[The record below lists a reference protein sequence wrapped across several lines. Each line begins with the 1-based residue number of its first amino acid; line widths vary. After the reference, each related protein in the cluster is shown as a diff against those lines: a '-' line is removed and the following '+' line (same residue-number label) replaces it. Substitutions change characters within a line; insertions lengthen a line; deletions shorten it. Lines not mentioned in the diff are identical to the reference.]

1 MVLDKIKEIITN
13 QLGIEGKEITVDT
26 VFQDL
31 GVDSLDLFKIIIEVE
46 EAFNVRIE
54 DTDNISSVQ
63 DLIEHIE
70 GNKESAN

>member
-54 DTDNISSVQ
+54 DTDNISGVR
-63 DLIEHIE
+63 DLIEYIE